1 MGRKISIL
9 LLVFSVMAGFGLW
22 GWSFFRTEIDIA
34 KELARQ
40 LPKDVN
46 IDVSAKGVTIKQG
59 SGGDLVWELTADSAA
74 YNTKQGTV
82 QLANPVITY
91 HTNSTNGT
99 AIIIRAPEGEV
110 NQQENT
116 MVLTPRV
123 KANYGQVLVT
133 GNRLDY
139 FGKER
144 RIVITGDAVIDRG
157 DLVMEGPRIEIDLT
171 TQNMIAPDGAK
182 VVTMGGA
189 MTKSSPESKK

>member
-1 MGRKISIL
+1 MGRKISIA
-9 LLVFSVMAGFGLW
+9 LLVLSVLAGFGLW
-22 GWSFFRTEIDIA
+22 GWSLFRSEVDMA
-34 KELARQ
+34 RELVRQ
-40 LPKDVN
+40 LPRDVN
-46 IDVSAKGVTIKQG
+46 IDVSAMGVKIAQG
-59 SGGDLVWELTADSAA
+59 GGGDLLWELVADSAA
-74 YNTKQGTV
+74 YNTRQGTV

-91 HTNSTNGT
+91 HTNSTSGDP
-99 AIIIRAPEGEV
+99 IVISAPEGEV

-157 DLVMEGPRIEIDLT
+157 DLVMEGPRIEIDLD
-171 TQNMIAPDGAK
+171 TQNMIAPEGAR
-182 VVTMGGA
+182 VVTSRSTM
-189 MTKSSPESKK
+189 MQPPESKK

>member
-1 MGRKISIL
+1 
-9 LLVFSVMAGFGLW
+9 
-22 GWSFFRTEIDIA
+22 
-34 KELARQ
+34 
-40 LPKDVN
+40 
-46 IDVSAKGVTIKQG
+46 
-59 SGGDLVWELTADSAA
+59 
-74 YNTKQGTV
+74 
-82 QLANPVITY
+82 
-91 HTNSTNGT
+91 
-99 AIIIRAPEGEV
+99 
-110 NQQENT
+110 

>member
-1 MGRKISIL
+1 MGRRISIAL
-9 LLVFSVMAGFGLW
+9 LLLSVLAGFGLW
-22 GWSFFRTEIDIA
+22 GWSLFRVEVDMA
-34 KELARQ
+34 RDLARQ

-46 IDVSAKGVTIKQG
+46 IDVSVKGVTIQQG
-59 SGGDLVWELTADSAA
+59 SAGSMLWELVADDAH

-82 QLANPVITY
+82 LLTNPVITY
-91 HTNSTNGT
+91 NTNSTSGET
-99 AIIIRAPEGEV
+99 IVIRAPQGEV
-110 NQQENT
+110 NQKENT

-157 DLVMEGPRIEIDLT
+157 DLIMEGPRVEIDLD
-171 TQNMIAPDGAK
+171 TQNMIAPEGAR
-182 VVTMGGA
+182 VTTLGNSM
-189 MTKSSPESKK
+189 MQSSPEAKK

>member
-9 LLVFSVMAGFGLW
+9 LLMLSVLAGFGLW
-22 GWSFFRTEIDIA
+22 GWSLFRTEIDMA

-46 IDVSAKGVTIKQG
+46 IDVSAKGVTIHQG
-59 SGGDLVWELTADSAA
+59 AGGGLIWELTADSAA

-82 QLANPVITY
+82 LLTNPVITY
-91 HTNSTNGT
+91 HTNSTSGET
-99 AIIIRAPEGEV
+99 IVIRAPEGEV

-123 KANYGQVLVT
+123 KANYGQVQVT
-133 GNRLDY
+133 GKRLDY

-157 DLVMEGPRIEIDLT
+157 DMTMEGPRIEIDLS
-171 TQNMIAPDGAK
+171 TQNMIAPEGAR
-182 VVTMGGA
+182 VVTSRNT
-189 MTKSSPESKK
+189 MTQSLPETAQ